1 MASDFSSFPP
11 LQKNT
16 CTCVSA
22 ACLLNFEDPFIGR
35 ELAALYPASPHGRT
49 RLVRHF
55 QDSMTAWPDGA
66 YLPNKV
72 GIHSPKNLQRY
83 HYVTYNEQWYQQV
96 LLRKTTKHIIPFSN
110 IPKTIVSSFF
120 LDSTSSAFSIFFY
133 RQQIAL
139 QKKPGSCSP
148 PRPLVEL

>member
-110 IPKTIVSSFF
+110 IP
-120 LDSTSSAFSIFFY
+120 
-133 RQQIAL
+133 
-139 QKKPGSCSP
+139 
-148 PRPLVEL
+148 